1 MTIDEAFLKKKVHYR
16 KFTKF
21 VSPCVK
27 KETRASC
34 VDPIESKVHDL
45 AKGIQAF
52 FNHKIG
58 SAKELILEDDETDLI
73 DFNDPY
79 NDDYADEQ
87 THARNTYAVGQ
98 VCDGERC
105 NSFVSQQDA
114 DYEEGDL
121 SVMDKLKMCRCESC
135 KAGNSWLHIF
145 REIRY
150 NEQPHKLL
158 LAKCLCPKV
167 AFEDLSLPHENVF
180 RMHRWKCGM
189 QECDECGIKNRLPW
203 NCPTIKNCTEKVSVW
218 VWQKVDDQQET
229 RKVKVPLNQVLQDL
243 EAALVDYSKHYIK
256 LVFINQQR
264 LLCLHFLENDTI
276 MITTDF
282 SSQMDLVPPRKVNC
296 HVNKH
301 ANLGN
306 FCVYWKNQME
316 TDSGERIDYMECHEW
331 YALGGC
337 EESGKQN
344 DWIFHNIVLDYI

>member
-1 MTIDEAFLKKKVHYR
+1 MSCRTNVDEEFLKAKVHCR
-16 KFTKF
+16 KFSKL

-58 SAKELILEDDETDLI
+58 NARELLFGDDETDLI
-73 DFNDPY
+73 DFDDPY
-79 NDDYADEQ
+79 YGDDDIADEQ
-87 THARNTYAVGQ
+87 TPDIRNTTNAIDRYL
-98 VCDGERC
+98 DGEGC
-105 NSFVSQQDA
+105 NSFDSQHDA
-114 DYEEGDL
+114 YDGEGNL
-121 SVMDKLKMCRCESC
+121 SLIEKLKMCRCESC

-145 REIRY
+145 HEIRY

-167 AFEDLSLPHENVF
+167 AFEALSLPNQNLF

-189 QECDECGIKNRLPW
+189 QECDECGIENRLPW
-203 NCPTIKNCTEKVSVW
+203 DCPTIKNCTENVSVW
-218 VWQKVDDQQET
+218 VWQKVGDQQET
-229 RKVKVPLNQVLQDL
+229 RKVKIPLNQVLQDL
-243 EAALVDYSKHYIK
+243 EVALMDYSKHYIK
-256 LVFINQQR
+256 LVFINQER
-264 LLCLHFLENDTI
+264 LLCLHNLKNDTI

-306 FCVYWKNQME
+306 FCVYWKNQIV
-316 TDSGERIDYMECHEW
+316 TGQGERIDYVECHEW

-344 DWIFHNIVLDYI
+344 D